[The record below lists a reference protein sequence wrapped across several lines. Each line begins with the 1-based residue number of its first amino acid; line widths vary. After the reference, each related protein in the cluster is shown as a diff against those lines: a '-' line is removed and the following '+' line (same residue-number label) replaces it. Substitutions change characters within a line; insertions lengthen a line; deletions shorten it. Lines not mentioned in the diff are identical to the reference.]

1 MARKLKSDP
10 VLFVATLLLLCGGL
24 VMVYSASA
32 PIAFSNNEDPSQ
44 YLTKQMM
51 WVALGTALLGLAM
64 RFNYHN
70 YSQPSLVFA
79 LLGVAFLALLAVLFA
94 PAVNGSSRWFN
105 LGGLSVQPS
114 EFAKLVVVVYA
125 AIVLERVIEGAGDLR
140 RALAPLGGAVGVIV
154 VLVLL
159 EPDFGTAI
167 IIAAIAAVMVFA
179 AGLPYRYVVG
189 AALALLPTA
198 AAVGWLAPYRRAR
211 VMAFMDPW
219 ADPLDS
225 GYQIIQ
231 SLIAVG
237 TGGLTG
243 RGLGAGV
250 QKMDFLTEAHND
262 FIYAVVAEELG
273 LAGAGLILACFA
285 VITWRGLRASGRAPD
300 SFGALLALGL
310 TVMISMQALINI
322 SVVLGLVPPKGF
334 PLPFVSAGGSSLLM
348 SMLAMGILLNVSQHE
363 AG

>member
-1 MARKLKSDP
+1 MARKLKTDP
-10 VLFVATLLLLCGGL
+10 VLFMATLLLVCGGL

-32 PIAFSNNEDPSQ
+32 PMAFSNNEDPSQ
-44 YLTKQMM
+44 YLTKQLM

-70 YSQPSLVFA
+70 YSQPPLVFA
-79 LLGVAFLALLAVLFA
+79 LLAAASIALFAVLFA
-94 PAVNGSSRWFN
+94 PPVKGSSRWFN

-114 EFAKLVVVVYA
+114 EFAKLVVVLYVA
-125 AIVLERVIEGAGDLR
+125 MVLERVVGRGGDLR
-140 RALAPLGGAVGVIV
+140 RALVPLGAVVGVIV
-154 VLVLL
+154 ILVLL

-167 IIAAIAAVMVFA
+167 VIAAIAAVMVFA
-179 AGLPYRYVVG
+179 AGLPYRYVIG
-189 AALALLPTA
+189 AVLAFAPVA
-198 AAVGWLAPYRRAR
+198 AVVGWLAPYRRAR
-211 VMAFMDPW
+211 VTAFLDPW

-273 LAGAGLILACFA
+273 LAGAGLILVCFA
-285 VITWRGLRASGRAPD
+285 VVIWRGLRASARAPD
-300 SFGALLALGL
+300 GFGALLALGL

-322 SVVLGLVPPKGF
+322 SVVLGLLPPKGF

-348 SMLAMGILLNVSQHE
+348 SMLGMGILLNVSQHE